1 MTSIEFGTVF
11 KSTDGQKRVVVDV
24 GDDSPDA
31 NFETLGIVSLKP
43 LLITYMS
50 GSADPTYIAEM
61 LDLVLSVDDIVTG
74 IAANSSSGINA
85 NYEKLLRQYAT
96 SGKKRTISL

>member
-31 NFETLGIVSLKP
+31 NFETLGIVGFKP
-43 LLITYMS
+43 LLITYIS
-50 GSADPTYIAEM
+50 GSADPSYIAEM
-61 LDLVLSVDDIVTG
+61 LDIVLSVDDVVNG

-85 NYEKLLRQYAT
+85 NYEVLLRKYA
-96 SGKKRTISL
+96 SIGKIRTISL